1 MDWIPPEPNSLKFN
15 VDGSVM
21 GKPGPAGIGGV
32 LRDENGKVLCLF
44 SVHMGILDSNTTE
57 LLAIKKAIELISENQ
72 NLFGRDIA
80 IVSDS
85 KVAVSWV
92 NKGDFG
98 NVNQVKDIYD
108 IREKLQDLNFVKV
121 VFDSRIFNSFADSL
135 AKMGAN
141 ARGDFVDWG
150 DG

>member
-1 MDWIPPEPNSLKFN
+1 ML
-15 VDGSVM
+15 

-32 LRDENGKVLCLF
+32 LRDANGKVLCLF
-44 SVHMGILDSNTTE
+44 SFHLGILDSNTTE

-72 NLFGRDIA
+72 NLIDRDIE

-98 NVNQVKDIYD
+98 NVNQVKDILLCTFP
-108 IREKLQDLNFVKV
+108 ILE
-121 VFDSRIFNSFADSL
+121 ST
-135 AKMGAN
+135 
-141 ARGDFVDWG
+141 
-150 DG
+150 